1 MVDEN
6 FVALLKQ
13 LFGCETIDHFMKTK
27 PQPWLKL
34 MTTFDIAKKTFKST
48 GNASLHI
55 DLGYKFCM
63 EISMK
68 LKKEIDDV
76 LKDVDG
82 VLFKDGYLVIGHNN
96 ASRLFSGSVAE
107 IVKHVHRVLRDNTG
121 VKYVLLAGGYGMC
134 EVLKETCKAEF
145 GHKANI
151 LTPHEAQLAIVK
163 GAVLFGHNPLQIT
176 SRIARFTYGTRT
188 RSRFKDGIH
197 DPERK
202 VIDDEGKERCK
213 GCFSVF
219 ITKNEEVTTGEQR
232 FFSYHP
238 MYKEQTEVY
247 FALYKVDKAKVLYT
261 DESGVEQVGQ
271 VTLHST
277 DGPLGQNLE
286 VRVTVGHTEILVE
299 ARDKSKGKNF
309 PVRSTVDFISS

>member
-1 MVDEN
+1 
-6 FVALLKQ
+6 
-13 LFGCETIDHFMKTK
+13 
-27 PQPWLKL
+27 
-34 MTTFDIAKKTFKST
+34 
-48 GNASLHI
+48 
-55 DLGYKFCM
+55 
-63 EISMK
+63 MK

-76 LKDVDG
+76 LKYVDG
-82 VLFKDGYLVIGHNN
+82 VSFKDGYLVIGHNN

-107 IVKHVHRVLRDNTG
+107 IVKHVCSVLRDNTG

-163 GAVLFGHNPLQIT
+163 GALLFGHNPLQIT
-176 SRIARFTYGTRT
+176 SRIARFTYGTQVR
-188 RSRFKDGIH
+188 RRFKDGIH

-219 ITKNEEVTTGEQR
+219 ITKNEEVTTCEQR

-238 MYKEQTEVY
+238 IYKGQTEVR
-247 FALYKVDKAKVLYT
+247 FSLYKVDSTEVMYT
-261 DESGVEQVGQ
+261 DEPGVAKVGQ

-277 DGPLGQNLE
+277 DGPLSQSLE
-286 VRVTVGHTEILVE
+286 VRVAVGHTELLVE
-299 ARDKSKGKNF
+299 ARDKSKGENF
-309 PVRSTVDFISS
+309 PVRITVDFISS